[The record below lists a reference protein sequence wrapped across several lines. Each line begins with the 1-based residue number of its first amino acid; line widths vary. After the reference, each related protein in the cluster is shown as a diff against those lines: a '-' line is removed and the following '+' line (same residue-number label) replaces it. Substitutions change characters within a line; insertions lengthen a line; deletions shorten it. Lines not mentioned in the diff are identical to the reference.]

1 MSAIDVIAAGHMC
14 LDIFPETTSLPLAAL
29 ATPGR
34 LFETGPLTI
43 STGGSVSN
51 TGLALHQLGVKVRLM
66 SGVGDDF
73 IGRAIIDVVERY
85 GVGLSEFVTRRV
97 GQPSSYTIVLSPQK
111 VDRIFLH
118 CTGTNATL
126 GADDLDYT
134 VLERVRMFHLGYP
147 ALLPHMIDNG
157 GRELETTFRRAS
169 MTGVVTSM
177 DMALPDPNA
186 FSGQVDWRAIFR
198 RVLPYVDIF
207 IPSIEEILFCLRRA
221 EYDAWRG
228 TLREHLNGDLLSAL
242 ADELLAMGS
251 LVVGFKLGELGMYLK
266 TAASLPEQRFKSVMI
281 DRAAWSAVELW
292 QPAFQVEVVGT
303 TGAGDSAFAGF
314 LAALLHAVDPEA
326 ALQMACA
333 VGACNVEAP
342 DATSGIRSW
351 DATRERLAGGW
362 PLRPERIPGLL
373 IGKQR
378 KNS

>member
-1 MSAIDVIAAGHMC
+1 MIDVIAAGHMC
-14 LDIFPETTSLPLAAL
+14 LDIFPETTMLPLEAL

-51 TGLALHQLGVKVRLM
+51 TGLALHQLGVHVRLM
-66 SGVGDDF
+66 SSVGDDF
-73 IGRAIIDVVERY
+73 IGQAVIDVVERY
-85 GVGLSEFVTRRV
+85 GAGLSEFVTRHAD
-97 GQPSSYTIVLSPQK
+97 QPSSYTIVLAPQK

-118 CTGTNATL
+118 FTGTNATL
-126 GADDLDYT
+126 GADDFDYA
-134 VLERVRMFHLGYP
+134 VLERARMFHLGYP
-147 ALLPHMIDNG
+147 ALLPRLIDNG
-157 GRELETTFRRAS
+157 GNELETIFRRAS
-169 MTGVVTSM
+169 AAGAVTSM

-186 FSGQVDWRAIFR
+186 FSGQVDWRAIFQ

-228 TLREHLNGDLLSAL
+228 ALREHLNGDLLRAL

-251 LVVGFKLGELGMYLK
+251 PIVGFKLGELGMYLR
-266 TAASLPEQRFKSVMI
+266 TAAALPDGRFQRLTI
-281 DRAAWSAVELW
+281 DRPAWSGVELW
-292 QPAFQVEVVGT
+292 QPAFQVEVAGT

-314 LAALLHAVDPEA
+314 LAGLLHALDPEE
-326 ALQMACA
+326 ALRMACA

-351 DATRERLAGGW
+351 QATRERIAAGW

-373 IGKQR
+373 TGKQR
-378 KNS
+378 KDT